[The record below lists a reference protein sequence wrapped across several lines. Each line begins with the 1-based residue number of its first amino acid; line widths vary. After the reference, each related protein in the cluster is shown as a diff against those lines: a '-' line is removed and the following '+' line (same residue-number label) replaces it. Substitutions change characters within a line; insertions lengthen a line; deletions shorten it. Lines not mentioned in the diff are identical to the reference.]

1 MSTSGWAYSHKLF
14 HWFICPEQWVLQ
26 RNFFLSCLVAGISLT
41 NMWVGLFIA
50 DFHII
55 TISASAERVVE
66 KLPHCPL
73 HLEGLNETHW
83 EPEQF
88 GQGRVFPH
96 ISWLRAGVRPM
107 KLSLPSALQRV
118 KLILAICRHPS
129 VLVGVLILAPPGHPW
144 AIYCFPILT
153 VCSQREISNQIIPSL
168 KNR

>member
-14 HWFICPEQWVLQ
+14 QWFICPEQWVVQ
-26 RNFFLSCLVAGISLT
+26 RNFFLSGLVAGISLT

-55 TISASAERVVE
+55 TISASVERVVE

-83 EPEQF
+83 EPGQF

-96 ISWLRAGVRPM
+96 ISCLRAGVRPM

-118 KLILAICRHPS
+118 KLILAICRHPADIS
-129 VLVGVLILAPPGHPW
+129 PCLWVSWFWHLLDTHGLFIVFQLSLCVLREKYLIKSFRH
-144 AIYCFPILT
+144 
-153 VCSQREISNQIIPSL
+153 
-168 KNR
+168 